1 MNNLQYVT
9 NEMLPIYQNETNNYV
24 INTSKLHERLMSVPP
39 FNK

>member
-9 NEMLPIYQNETNNYV
+9 NEILPIYQNETNNV